1 MTRPVRRALPP
12 AALVLVTL
20 AAAAALLPTPA
31 SWIEGLYSRQA
42 YLAVQNVLTR
52 LSGGVGFAWL
62 DVLILAAAIGLPL
75 WWWRALRRA
84 RGDPSW
90 SPCALHRRGALRRAR
105 GDREGGAAPPD
116 AIAVGLRRAALRRA
130 VGRQLAL
137 TAALAAALYL
147 VFVLAWGLNY
157 RRVPLRDKLDYEQA
171 RVAPASVAALAEEA
185 VGRVNRL
192 YEPAATRP
200 WPELEALPA
209 RLAPAFERVQRRLG
223 AERTAVAG
231 RPKATLLSAYFRR
244 AGIDGMMNPF
254 SLEVLVNGAV
264 LPHERPFV
272 LAHEWAHLAG
282 YANESEAS
290 FVGWLICLA
299 GDDQSRYSA
308 WMFLLRHLLVHL
320 SPEARTPLWRA
331 LDAGPLDDYRAVS
344 ARIGQANPAVSRG
357 ARRVY
362 DQFLRANRVEAGIA
376 SYGLVVDL
384 VLGTDGTPLWRG
396 LSP

>member
-1 MTRPVRRALPP
+1 MERRPATRARRAAPF
-12 AALVLVTL
+12 VLIGL
-20 AAAAALLPTPA
+20 AAAATLLPVPA
-31 SWIEGLYSRQA
+31 AWIERLYSRGA
-42 YLAVQNVLTR
+42 YLVAQNAVTR
-52 LSGGVGFAWL
+52 VADVVGFAWL
-62 DVLILAAAIGLPL
+62 DVLIVATLLGLAA
-75 WWWRALRRA
+75 WWRRTLR
-84 RGDPSW
+84 PT
-90 SPCALHRRGALRRAR
+90 R
-105 GDREGGAAPPD
+105 GDRAAQ
-116 AIAVGLRRAALRRA
+116 GRA
-130 VGRQLAL
+130 VLRLL
-137 TAALAAALYL
+137 VSTAAFAAALYL
-147 VFVLAWGLNY
+147 IFLAAWGLNY
-157 RRVPLRDKLDYEQA
+157 RRVPLAAKLDYAQA
-171 RVAPASVAALAEEA
+171 RVAPAAVASLAGEA
-185 VGRVNRL
+185 VEHVNGL
-192 YEPAATRP
+192 YGPALSQR

-209 RLAPAFERVQRRLG
+209 RLAPAFERIQRRLG

-231 RPKATLLSAYFRR
+231 RPKATLLSAWFRR

-290 FVGWLICLA
+290 FVGWLTCLA

-320 SPEARTPLWRA
+320 SPEARIEHWQA
-331 LDAGPLDDYRAVS
+331 LDAGPLEDYRAVS

-384 VLGTDGTPLWRG
+384 VLGTDETPLWRG
-396 LSP
+396 LPQ

>member
-1 MTRPVRRALPP
+1 MLPP
-12 AALVLVTL
+12 GVLVLVAL
-20 AAAAALLPTPA
+20 AIAAAVLPTPA
-31 SWIEGLYSRQA
+31 AWIERIYSRQL
-42 YLAVQNVLTR
+42 YLAIQNVLTR

-62 DVLILAAAIGLPL
+62 DVLILAAAAGLAV

-84 RGDPSW
+84 R
-90 SPCALHRRGALRRAR
+90 RERGGLWP
-105 GDREGGAAPPD
+105 AA
-116 AIAVGLRRAALRRA
+116 
-130 VGRQLAL
+130 GRQLAL
-137 TAALAAALYL
+137 TTALAAGLYL

-157 RRVPLRDKLDYEQA
+157 RRVPLQDKLDYEPA
-171 RVAPASVAALAEEA
+171 RVAPAAVATVAAEA
-185 VGRVNRL
+185 IERVNRL
-192 YEPAATRP
+192 YEPAASRP

-209 RLAPAFERVQRRLG
+209 RLAPAFERIQRRLG

-231 RPKATLLSAYFRR
+231 RPKATLLSIWFRR

-254 SLEVLVNGAV
+254 SLEVLVNDGV

-290 FVGWLICLA
+290 FVGWLTCLA
-299 GDDQSRYSA
+299 GDDQSRYSG

-320 SPEARTPLWRA
+320 SPEARVEHWQA
-331 LDAGPLDDYRAVS
+331 LEAGPLEDYRAVS

-396 LSP
+396 LAR

>member
-1 MTRPVRRALPP
+1 MTRRARRVLPP
-12 AALVLVTL
+12 GVLVLVAL
-20 AAAAALLPTPA
+20 AVAAAVAPTPA
-31 SWIEGLYSRQA
+31 AWIERIYSRQA
-42 YLAVQNVLTR
+42 YLALQNALTR
-52 LSGGVGFAWL
+52 LSGVVGFAWL
-62 DVLILAAAIGLPL
+62 DVLILAVAAGLAV

-84 RGDPSW
+84 RGE
-90 SPCALHRRGALRRAR
+90 RRALWR
-105 GDREGGAAPPD
+105 TA
-116 AIAVGLRRAALRRA
+116 
-130 VGRQLAL
+130 GRQLAL
-137 TAALAAALYL
+137 TTALAAALYL

-157 RRVPLRDKLDYEQA
+157 RRVPLKDKLDYEQA
-171 RVAPASVAALAEEA
+171 RVAPAAVAALAGEA
-185 VGRVNRL
+185 VARVNRL
-192 YEPAATRP
+192 YEPAGSRP
-200 WPELEALPA
+200 WPELEGLPE

-231 RPKATLLSAYFRR
+231 RPKATLLSLWFRR

-254 SLEVLVNGAV
+254 SLEVLVNDGV

-290 FVGWLICLA
+290 FVGWLTCLA
-299 GDDQSRYSA
+299 GDDQSRYSG

-320 SPEARTPLWRA
+320 SPESRVEHWQA
-331 LDAGPLDDYRAVS
+331 LGAGPLEDYRAVS

-384 VLGTDGTPLWRG
+384 VLGTDGTPLWRV
-396 LSP
+396 LAR

>member
-1 MTRPVRRALPP
+1 MTRPVRRVLPP
-12 AALVLVTL
+12 AALVLVAL
-20 AAAAALLPTPA
+20 AVAAAVLPTPA
-31 SWIEGLYSRQA
+31 SWVERLYSRQA
-42 YLAVQNVLTR
+42 YLAVQNALTR
-52 LSGGVGFAWL
+52 LSGVVGFAWL

-84 RGDPSW
+84 RGDP
-90 SPCALHRRGALRRAR
+90 
-105 GDREGGAAPPD
+105 EGGSGPPD
-116 AIAVGLRRAALRRA
+116 PSTARLCRAALRRA
-130 VGRQLAL
+130 AGRQLVL

-171 RVAPASVAALAEEA
+171 RVAPAAVAALAEES

-223 AERTAVAG
+223 AGRTALAG

-290 FVGWLICLA
+290 FVGWLTCLA

-320 SPEARTPLWRA
+320 SPDARAPLWQA

-344 ARIGQANPAVSRG
+344 ARIGQASPAVSRG

-396 LSP
+396 LAP

>member
-1 MTRPVRRALPP
+1 MQATRGRADSRRAHEGGPAAVTRRARRVLPP
-12 AALVLVTL
+12 GALVLVAL
-20 AAAAALLPTPA
+20 AVVAAVVPTPA
-31 SWIEGLYSRQA
+31 AWIERIYSRQV
-42 YLAVQNVLTR
+42 YLALQNALTR
-52 LSGGVGFAWL
+52 LSGSVGFAWL
-62 DVLILAAAIGLPL
+62 DVLILAVAAGLAV

-84 RGDPSW
+84 RGE
-90 SPCALHRRGALRRAR
+90 RRA
-105 GDREGGAAPPD
+105 
-116 AIAVGLRRAALRRA
+116 LWRAA
-130 VGRQLAL
+130 GRQLAL
-137 TAALAAALYL
+137 TTALAAALYL

-157 RRVPLRDKLDYEQA
+157 RRVPLKDKLDYDQA
-171 RVAPASVAALAEEA
+171 RVAPAAVATVAAEA
-185 VGRVNRL
+185 IERVNRL
-192 YEPAATRP
+192 YEPAGSRP

-223 AERTAVAG
+223 AGRTAVAG
-231 RPKATLLSAYFRR
+231 RPKATLLALWFRR

-254 SLEVLVNGAV
+254 SLEVLVNDGV

-290 FVGWLICLA
+290 FVGWLTCLA
-299 GDDQSRYSA
+299 GDDQSRYSG

-320 SPEARTPLWRA
+320 SPEARVEHWQA
-331 LDAGPLDDYRAVS
+331 LGAGPLEDYRAVS

-396 LSP
+396 LAR

>member
-1 MTRPVRRALPP
+1 MTQAVRRVLPP
-12 AALVLVTL
+12 GALVLVVL
-20 AAAAALLPTPA
+20 AAAAALAPTPA
-31 SWIEGLYSRQA
+31 AWVERVYSRQA
-42 YLAVQNVLTR
+42 YPAAQNTLTW
-52 LSGGVGFAWL
+52 LSGLVGFAWL
-62 DVLILAAAIGLPL
+62 DVLILAAALGLAA
-75 WWWRALRRA
+75 WWWRALRRV
-84 RGDPSW
+84 
-90 SPCALHRRGALRRAR
+90 R
-105 GDREGGAAPPD
+105 GDRAAFWS
-116 AIAVGLRRAALRRA
+116 AA
-130 VGRQLAL
+130 GRQLVL
-137 TAALAAALYL
+137 TAGVAAALYL

-157 RRVPLRDKLDYEQA
+157 RRVPLKEKLDYVQT
-171 RVAPASVAALAEEA
+171 RVAPAAVAVLAGEA
-185 VGRVNRL
+185 VERVNRL
-192 YEPAATRP
+192 HGSAGAQP

-209 RLAPAFERVQRRLG
+209 RLGPAFERIQRRLG

-231 RPKATLLSAYFRR
+231 RPKATLLSVYFRR

-282 YANESEAS
+282 YASESEAS
-290 FVGWLICLA
+290 FVGWLTCLA

-320 SPEARTPLWRA
+320 TPEARIEHWQA
-331 LDAGPLDDYRAVS
+331 LDAGPLEDYRAVS
-344 ARIGQANPAVSRG
+344 ARIGQASPAVSRG

-362 DQFLRANRVEAGIA
+362 DRFLRANRVEAGIA

-396 LSP
+396 LAP

>member
-1 MTRPVRRALPP
+1 MTQAVRRVLPP
-12 AALVLVTL
+12 GALALVAL
-20 AAAAALLPTPA
+20 AAAAAVLPTPA
-31 SWIEGLYSRQA
+31 SWVERVYSRQA
-42 YLAVQNVLTR
+42 YLAAQNILTR
-52 LSGGVGFAWL
+52 LSGLVGFAWL
-62 DVLILAAAIGLPL
+62 DVLILAAALGLAV
-75 WWWRALRRA
+75 WWWRGLRA
-84 RGDPSW
+84 
-90 SPCALHRRGALRRAR
+90 AR
-105 GDREGGAAPPD
+105 GDRAAFW
-116 AIAVGLRRAALRRA
+116 LAA
-130 VGRQLAL
+130 GRQLVW
-137 TAALAAALYL
+137 TAALAGALYL

-157 RRVPLRDKLDYEQA
+157 RRVPLKERLDYAQT
-171 RVAPASVAALAEEA
+171 RVAPAAVSALAREA
-185 VGRVNRL
+185 IQRVNGL
-192 YEPAATRP
+192 HGPAASRP
-200 WPELEALPA
+200 WPEMEALPS
-209 RLAPAFERVQRRLG
+209 RLAPAFERVQRHLG

-231 RPKATLLSAYFRR
+231 RPKSTLLSAWFRR

-272 LAHEWAHLAG
+272 LTHEWAHLAG

-290 FVGWLICLA
+290 FVGWLTCLA

-320 SPEARTPLWRA
+320 SPEARIELWQA
-331 LDAGPLDDYRAVS
+331 LDAGPLEDYRAVS

-384 VLGTDGTPLWRG
+384 VLGTDETPLWRG
-396 LSP
+396 LAQ

>member
-1 MTRPVRRALPP
+1 MPASRTPSDSRSVRQRGPAAVTRRARRVLPP
-12 AALVLVTL
+12 GALVLVAL
-20 AAAAALLPTPA
+20 AIAAAVLPTPA
-31 SWIEGLYSRQA
+31 AWIERIYSRQV
-42 YLAVQNVLTR
+42 YLVVQNALTR
-52 LSGGVGFAWL
+52 VSDSVGFAWL
-62 DVLILAAAIGLPL
+62 DVLILAAAVGLVV
-75 WWWRALRRA
+75 WWWRALRGA
-84 RGDPSW
+84 RGE
-90 SPCALHRRGALRRAR
+90 RRA
-105 GDREGGAAPPD
+105 
-116 AIAVGLRRAALRRA
+116 LWRAA
-130 VGRQLAL
+130 GRQLAL
-137 TAALAAALYL
+137 TVALAGALYL

-157 RRVPLRDKLDYEQA
+157 RRVPLQDQLDYEQA
-171 RVAPASVAALAEEA
+171 RVAPAAVAALAGEA
-185 VGRVNRL
+185 VARVNRL
-192 YEPAATRP
+192 YQPAGSRP

-231 RPKATLLSAYFRR
+231 RPKATLLSIWFRR

-254 SLEVLVNGAV
+254 SLEVLVNDGL

-290 FVGWLICLA
+290 FVGWLTCLA
-299 GDDQSRYSA
+299 GDDQSRYSG

-320 SPEARTPLWRA
+320 SPASRVEHWQA
-331 LDAGPLDDYRAVS
+331 LGAGPLEDYRAVS
-344 ARIGQANPAVSRG
+344 ARIGQANPAVTRG

-396 LSP
+396 LAR